1 MREIK
6 FRAWETGEEIMHPN
20 VTNGVYQDPDEI
32 IDFDFVLGLE
42 RFKVMQYTG
51 LKDKDGTEIFEG
63 DIVST
68 DLSRP
73 FLIVEFRN
81 GAFMYQCHHNGQD
94 YYDFMEPSYEEIKEF
109 TKYHKVIGNIY
120 ENPELLEVE
129 ANA

>member
-63 DIVST
+63 DIVSFVG
-68 DLSRP
+68 DRKGNRVVEYKNEEAC
-73 FLIVEFRN
+73 FIARNLIGTGYLEPVYLN
-81 GAFMYQCHHNGQD
+81 DM
-94 YYDFMEPSYEEIKEF
+94 DFEI
-109 TKYHKVIGNIY
+109 IGNIY
-120 ENPELLEVE
+120 ENTELLEVE